1 MLENVGFKTTV
12 KAGCNAYGVFR
23 LSFFSSFFIGDRLK
37 RKNHTN
43 SNCLVHANIVIKE
56 TPYVSLCETSVSN
69 AAYFETKRAYEL
81 DLFYLDFDL

>member
-1 MLENVGFKTTV
+1 M
-12 KAGCNAYGVFR
+12 
-23 LSFFSSFFIGDRLK
+23 
-37 RKNHTN
+37 
-43 SNCLVHANIVIKE
+43 HANIVIKE